1 MLTYEQR
8 RELLQNMHDR
18 FGLEYL
24 LDVCAIDL
32 HSYAQRNRELQNQ
45 IQQLK
50 ANHDRHD

>member
-24 LDVCAIDL
+24 LDLCALDL
-32 HSYAQRNRELQNQ
+32 TNYQKRNLQLREQLEEIGNVSAQG
-45 IQQLK
+45 
-50 ANHDRHD
+50 

>member
-24 LDVCAIDL
+24 LDMCALDL
-32 HSYAQRNRELQNQ
+32 TNYQERIRQLRE
-45 IQQLK
+45 QLK
-50 ANHDRHD
+50 DKQNA